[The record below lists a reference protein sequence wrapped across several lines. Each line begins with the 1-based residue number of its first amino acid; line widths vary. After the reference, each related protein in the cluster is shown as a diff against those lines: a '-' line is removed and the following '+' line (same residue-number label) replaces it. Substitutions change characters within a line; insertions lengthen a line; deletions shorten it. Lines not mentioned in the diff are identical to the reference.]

1 MNVLVLGSGGREH
14 ALAWRISKSK
24 LLKNLFISP
33 GNPGTAGIGK
43 NVELEPGKQNIAEF
57 CKTNDI
63 DLVVIGPEQPLVEGL
78 ADFLR
83 SENIKV
89 FGPDGK
95 AAEIEGSKSF
105 AKELMQKY
113 SVPTAAYKEFD
124 NTEYGDAS
132 AYLKDYKFPAVI
144 KADGLAAGKGVIICN
159 NFIEAENAL
168 KEIFVEKAFG
178 GAGSKIII
186 EEFLEG
192 EEASILAVTDGDEYV
207 LLPSSQ
213 DHKRIGEGDTG
224 KNTGGMGAYSP
235 APVITSRILNEIE
248 SKIIEPVLEG
258 MKKEGRKFS
267 GCLYAGLMITSE
279 GPKVIEFNCRFG
291 DPETQAVL
299 PLVGGDFLKL
309 LYSAASGKLDK
320 KSVNFPG
327 GTAVCV
333 VAVSGGYPGSYKK
346 GLEILGLE
354 DTDTA
359 ELIVF
364 HAGTSRKEDRILT
377 SGGRV
382 LGVTAVL
389 KENDL
394 QKARTLAY
402 GALSRIKFKDMYY
415 RRDIGIKALKRES

>member
-132 AYLKDYKFPAVI
+132 VYLKDYKFPAVI

-192 EEASILAVTDGDEYV
+192 EEASILAVTDGDDYV

-320 KSVNFPG
+320 KAVNFPG

>member
-192 EEASILAVTDGDEYV
+192 EEASILAVTDGDDYV

-320 KSVNFPG
+320 KAVNFPG

-346 GLEILGLE
+346 GLEIHGLD
-354 DTDTA
+354 DTYTA
-359 ELIVF
+359 ELIIF

>member
-43 NVELEPGKQNIAEF
+43 NIELEPGKQNIAEF

-132 AYLKDYKFPAVI
+132 VYLKDYKFPAVI

-192 EEASILAVTDGDEYV
+192 EEASILAVTDGDDYV

-320 KSVNFPG
+320 KAVNFPG

-364 HAGTSRKEDRILT
+364 HAGTSRKEDRIIT